1 MFGIK
6 EGPVKTLR
14 YLVVGVVLCA
24 AVGLAGFLGG
34 RYAASHQETPQLSA
48 VVLEGRLAEISEL
61 ASVTYTYTNMAQFEN
76 SDDFYGMKIPFTT
89 KKFIL
94 SYDGTIKA
102 GIDLG
107 DVEIE
112 VRDNDVTVTLNS
124 DDFYGMKIPFTT
136 KKFILSYDGTIKA
149 GIDLGDV
156 EIEVRD
162 NDVTVTLPEAE
173 VLSHEIDADSVEI
186 FDEKTSIFNPFTI
199 EDFTAFQAA
208 QREVM
213 EEKALQRGLLA
224 QAREKAGNSVRLML
238 ASVLPEEAQLT
249 VQ

>member
-1 MFGIK
+1 M
-6 EGPVKTLR
+6 
-14 YLVVGVVLCA
+14 
-24 AVGLAGFLGG
+24 
-34 RYAASHQETPQLSA
+34 
-48 VVLEGRLAEISEL
+48 VLEGRLAEISEL

-112 VRDNDVTVTLNS
+112 VRDNDVTVTL
-124 DDFYGMKIPFTT
+124 
-136 KKFILSYDGTIKA
+136 
-149 GIDLGDV
+149 
-156 EIEVRD
+156 
-162 NDVTVTLPEAE
+162 PEAE
-173 VLSHEIDADSVEI
+173 ILAHEIDADSVEI

>member
-6 EGPVKTLR
+6 EGPTKTLR
-14 YLVVGVVLCA
+14 YLVIGVLLCA

-34 RYAASHQETPQLSA
+34 RYAAGHQEPPQLSA

-94 SYDGTIKA
+94 A
-102 GIDLG
+102 
-107 DVEIE
+107 
-112 VRDNDVTVTLNS
+112 
-124 DDFYGMKIPFTT
+124 
-136 KKFILSYDGTIKA
+136 YDGTIKA

-173 VLSHEIDADSVEI
+173 ILSHEIDADSVEI

>member
-34 RYAASHQETPQLSA
+34 RYAASHQEAPQLSA

-112 VRDNDVTVTLNS
+112 VRDNDVTVTL
-124 DDFYGMKIPFTT
+124 
-136 KKFILSYDGTIKA
+136 
-149 GIDLGDV
+149 
-156 EIEVRD
+156 
-162 NDVTVTLPEAE
+162 PEAE
-173 VLSHEIDADSVEI
+173 ILAHEIDADSVEI

-249 VQ
+249 VQKAD

>member
-34 RYAASHQETPQLSA
+34 RYAASHQEAPQLSA
-48 VVLEGRLAEISEL
+48 VVLEGRLTKISEL

-112 VRDNDVTVTLNS
+112 VRDNDVTVTL
-124 DDFYGMKIPFTT
+124 
-136 KKFILSYDGTIKA
+136 
-149 GIDLGDV
+149 
-156 EIEVRD
+156 
-162 NDVTVTLPEAE
+162 PEAE
-173 VLSHEIDADSVEI
+173 ILAHEIDADSVEI

>member
-61 ASVTYTYTNMAQFEN
+61 ASVTYTYTNMAQFE
-76 SDDFYGMKIPFTT
+76 
-89 KKFIL
+89 
-94 SYDGTIKA
+94 
-102 GIDLG
+102 
-107 DVEIE
+107 
-112 VRDNDVTVTLNS
+112 NS

-238 ASVLPEEAQLT
+238 ASVLPEEAHLT

>member
-24 AVGLAGFLGG
+24 AVGLVGFLGG
-34 RYAASHQETPQLSA
+34 RYAASHQEAPQLSA

-112 VRDNDVTVTLNS
+112 VRDNDVTVTL
-124 DDFYGMKIPFTT
+124 
-136 KKFILSYDGTIKA
+136 
-149 GIDLGDV
+149 
-156 EIEVRD
+156 
-162 NDVTVTLPEAE
+162 PEAE
-173 VLSHEIDADSVEI
+173 ILAHEIDADSVEI

>member
-24 AVGLAGFLGG
+24 VVGLAGFLGG

-61 ASVTYTYTNMAQFEN
+61 ASVTYTYTNMAQFE
-76 SDDFYGMKIPFTT
+76 
-89 KKFIL
+89 
-94 SYDGTIKA
+94 
-102 GIDLG
+102 
-107 DVEIE
+107 
-112 VRDNDVTVTLNS
+112 NS

>member
-34 RYAASHQETPQLSA
+34 RYAASHQEAPQLSA

-112 VRDNDVTVTLNS
+112 VRDNDVTVTL
-124 DDFYGMKIPFTT
+124 
-136 KKFILSYDGTIKA
+136 
-149 GIDLGDV
+149 
-156 EIEVRD
+156 
-162 NDVTVTLPEAE
+162 PEAE
-173 VLSHEIDADSVEI
+173 ILAMRS
-186 FDEKTSIFNPFTI
+186 TP
-199 EDFTAFQAA
+199 TAW
-208 QREVM
+208 R
-213 EEKALQRGLLA
+213 
-224 QAREKAGNSVRLML
+224 S
-238 ASVLPEEAQLT
+238 LT
-249 VQ
+249 RKPAFSTPSPLRISRPSRPPSGR

>member
-112 VRDNDVTVTLNS
+112 VRDNDVTVTL
-124 DDFYGMKIPFTT
+124 
-136 KKFILSYDGTIKA
+136 
-149 GIDLGDV
+149 
-156 EIEVRD
+156 
-162 NDVTVTLPEAE
+162 PEAE
-173 VLSHEIDADSVEI
+173 ILAHEIDADSVEI

>member
-34 RYAASHQETPQLSA
+34 RYAASHQEAPQLSA

-112 VRDNDVTVTLNS
+112 VRDNDVTVTL
-124 DDFYGMKIPFTT
+124 
-136 KKFILSYDGTIKA
+136 
-149 GIDLGDV
+149 
-156 EIEVRD
+156 
-162 NDVTVTLPEAE
+162 PEAE
-173 VLSHEIDADSVEI
+173 VLSHEIDADSVEV

>member
-34 RYAASHQETPQLSA
+34 RYAAGHQEAPQLSA

-61 ASVTYTYTNMAQFEN
+61 ASVTYTYTNMAQFE
-76 SDDFYGMKIPFTT
+76 
-89 KKFIL
+89 
-94 SYDGTIKA
+94 
-102 GIDLG
+102 
-107 DVEIE
+107 
-112 VRDNDVTVTLNS
+112 NS

>member
-6 EGPVKTLR
+6 EGPMKTLR
-14 YLVVGVVLCA
+14 YLVIGVLVCA

-34 RYAASHQETPQLSA
+34 RYAAGHQEPPQLSA

-94 SYDGTIKA
+94 A
-102 GIDLG
+102 
-107 DVEIE
+107 
-112 VRDNDVTVTLNS
+112 
-124 DDFYGMKIPFTT
+124 
-136 KKFILSYDGTIKA
+136 YDGTIKA

-173 VLSHEIDADSVEI
+173 ILSHEIDADSVEI

>member
-34 RYAASHQETPQLSA
+34 RYAASHQEAPQLSA

-112 VRDNDVTVTLNS
+112 VRDNDVTVTL
-124 DDFYGMKIPFTT
+124 
-136 KKFILSYDGTIKA
+136 
-149 GIDLGDV
+149 
-156 EIEVRD
+156 
-162 NDVTVTLPEAE
+162 PEAE
-173 VLSHEIDADSVEI
+173 ILAHEIDADSVEI

>member
-34 RYAASHQETPQLSA
+34 RYAASHQEAPQLSA
-48 VVLEGRLAEISEL
+48 VVLEGRLVEISEL

-112 VRDNDVTVTLNS
+112 VRDNN
-124 DDFYGMKIPFTT
+124 
-136 KKFILSYDGTIKA
+136 
-149 GIDLGDV
+149 
-156 EIEVRD
+156 
-162 NDVTVTLPEAE
+162 VTVTLPEAE
-173 VLSHEIDADSVEI
+173 ILAHEIDADSVEI

>member
-102 GIDLG
+102 GIDL
-107 DVEIE
+107 
-112 VRDNDVTVTLNS
+112 S
-124 DDFYGMKIPFTT
+124 
-136 KKFILSYDGTIKA
+136 
-149 GIDLGDV
+149 DV

-173 VLSHEIDADSVEI
+173 ILAHEIDADSVEI

-213 EEKALQRGLLA
+213 EEKALGRGLLV

>member
-6 EGPVKTLR
+6 EGPAKTLR

-34 RYAASHQETPQLSA
+34 RYAASHQEAPQLSA

-112 VRDNDVTVTLNS
+112 VRDNDVTVTL
-124 DDFYGMKIPFTT
+124 
-136 KKFILSYDGTIKA
+136 
-149 GIDLGDV
+149 
-156 EIEVRD
+156 
-162 NDVTVTLPEAE
+162 PEAE
-173 VLSHEIDADSVEI
+173 ILAHEIDADSVEI

>member
-34 RYAASHQETPQLSA
+34 RYAASHQEAPQLSA
-48 VVLEGRLAEISEL
+48 VVLEGRLVEISEL

-112 VRDNDVTVTLNS
+112 VRDNN
-124 DDFYGMKIPFTT
+124 
-136 KKFILSYDGTIKA
+136 
-149 GIDLGDV
+149 
-156 EIEVRD
+156 
-162 NDVTVTLPEAE
+162 VTVTLPEAE
-173 VLSHEIDADSVEI
+173 ILAHEIDADSVEI

-224 QAREKAGNSVRLML
+224 QAREKAGSSVRLML

>member
-34 RYAASHQETPQLSA
+34 RYAASHQEAPQLSA

-107 DVEIE
+107 E
-112 VRDNDVTVTLNS
+112 
-124 DDFYGMKIPFTT
+124 
-136 KKFILSYDGTIKA
+136 
-149 GIDLGDV
+149 V

-173 VLSHEIDADSVEI
+173 ILAHEIDADSVEI

>member
-34 RYAASHQETPQLSA
+34 RYAASHQEAPQLSA

-61 ASVTYTYTNMAQFEN
+61 ASVTYTYTNMAQFE
-76 SDDFYGMKIPFTT
+76 
-89 KKFIL
+89 
-94 SYDGTIKA
+94 
-102 GIDLG
+102 
-107 DVEIE
+107 
-112 VRDNDVTVTLNS
+112 NS

>member
-34 RYAASHQETPQLSA
+34 RYAASHQEAPQLSA
-48 VVLEGRLAEISEL
+48 VVLEGRLAEVSEL

-112 VRDNDVTVTLNS
+112 VRDNDVTVTL
-124 DDFYGMKIPFTT
+124 
-136 KKFILSYDGTIKA
+136 
-149 GIDLGDV
+149 
-156 EIEVRD
+156 
-162 NDVTVTLPEAE
+162 PEAE
-173 VLSHEIDADSVEI
+173 ILAHEIDADSVEI

>member
-61 ASVTYTYTNMAQFEN
+61 ASVTYTYTNMAQFE
-76 SDDFYGMKIPFTT
+76 
-89 KKFIL
+89 
-94 SYDGTIKA
+94 
-102 GIDLG
+102 
-107 DVEIE
+107 
-112 VRDNDVTVTLNS
+112 NS